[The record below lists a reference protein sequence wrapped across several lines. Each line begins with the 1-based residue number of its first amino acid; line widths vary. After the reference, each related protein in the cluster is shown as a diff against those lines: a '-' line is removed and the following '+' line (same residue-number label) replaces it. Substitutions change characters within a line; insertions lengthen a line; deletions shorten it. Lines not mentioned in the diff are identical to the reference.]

1 MKIKKAFS
9 VILAS
14 CIITSAMS
22 ISGAY
27 TVSSSAPIGSDNG
40 IMRDNITV
48 QQIADEMG
56 VGLNLGNTM
65 EAYWLDQYIRKG
77 NWLNEG
83 RIDSGAQTIGQ
94 NKPQNYETCWGAVVT
109 TQEAIDGMKAAG
121 FNTVR
126 VPVYWGNMMNNDGT
140 FTINDEYIGR
150 VKEIVDYCRNAGL
163 YVVINMHHYDEFLIR
178 RYSEAGT
185 LKECAETIKK
195 LWTQIAEYFK
205 DYSDYLVFEGFNEY
219 LGGGPYE
226 RNSSGDVMTDQWG
239 NPKVK
244 NLPKSEAYEWTNTL
258 NQTFVNAVRS
268 TGGNN
273 AKRILIASGYWT
285 NIDNTTKSDFKMPND
300 TVENRMM
307 VSVHY
312 VDNGIYW
319 SNQIGNDR
327 WEEYSLDQLE
337 KLNKAFTAKGIPVF
351 IGETTGSYDGH
362 FADNAT
368 YKESPKALD
377 HMLRLIKSY
386 GFVPVIWDTNDG
398 FYSRTEY
405 KIKSQKNEDVINKL
419 SQELKDG
426 TFKKIVEPSD
436 TTQQNPSKKPS
447 TNPTNS
453 SEPTKTT
460 VEPKSTNDVKTTA
473 KPSTCEWNKKAAQ
486 KAMKQAKLTSLKV
499 KSKAKKKINV
509 TWKKVKKAKG
519 YQIQVSTN
527 KKFKKSKIIFKK
539 DLKKTKF
546 TIKNKKIKSRKTY
559 YVRVRAYAT
568 YKNKN
573 NDIKKVYSAWN
584 KKLRKVTVK

>member
-94 NKPQNYETCWGAVVT
+94 NNPHNYETCWGAVVT

-219 LGGGPYE
+219 LGGGPYD

-312 VDNGIYW
+312 VDNSMYW
-319 SNQIGNDR
+319 TNQIGNEN
-327 WEEYSLDQLE
+327 WKTYSINQCNLL
-337 KLNKAFTAKGIPVF
+337 KKAFSDKGIPVF
-351 IGETTGSYDGH
+351 IGETTSVYPSEN
-362 FADNAT
+362 FAGNAT
-368 YKESPKALD
+368 VKKSSDALD
-377 HMLRLIKSY
+377 YILRLITSY
-386 GFVPVIWDTNDG
+386 DFVPVLWDTNNN
-398 FYSRTEY
+398 FYSRTQY
-405 KIKSQKNEDVINKL
+405 KIKSSTDSEVIKNL
-419 SQELKDG
+419 SKEIEPAPTQPS
-426 TFKKIVEPSD
+426 EPSSED
-436 TTQQNPSKKPS
+436 TSASPD
-447 TNPTNS
+447 
-453 SEPTKTT
+453 PTKTT
-460 VEPKSTNDVKTTA
+460 AEPKPTKNIIGGSSNTLSHEQIVKR
-473 KPSTCEWNKKAAQ
+473 NKNTVQ
-486 KAMKQAKLTSLKV
+486 KAMKQAKITKLTV
-499 KSKAKKKINV
+499 KSKSKKKINV
-509 TWKKVKKAKG
+509 SWKKVKKAKG
-519 YQIQVSTN
+519 YQVQVSTN

-539 DLKKTKF
+539 DIKKTKL
-546 TIKNKKIKSRKTY
+546 TIKNKKIKSKKTY
-559 YVRVRAYAT
+559 FVRVRAFAA
-568 YKNKN
+568 YKDTNNKT
-573 NDIKKVYSAWN
+573 IRVYSKWN
-584 KKLRKVTVK
+584 KQLRKVKVK